1 MRISDWS
8 SDVCSS
14 DLDAYHHVVIT
25 AGDYDEREI
34 AAMGARIREH
44 RASVVLALD
53 TLEIEAQM
61 SCAAAFLNALFDAPR
76 EHWFP
81 ALVVVDEAQMRSE
94 EHTSELQS
102 LMRISYAVFCLT
114 KKNNTITHVHT
125 I

>member
-1 MRISDWS
+1 MVQQVVIDPEG
-8 SDVCSS
+8 DFVT
-14 DLDAYHHVVIT
+14 LADAYHHVVIT

-76 EHWFP
+76 EPWFP
-81 ALVVVDEAQMRSE
+81 ALFLVDEAPIFAPRASGERLGSAAWRE
-94 EHTSELQS
+94 EVAQ
-102 LMRISYAVFCLT
+102 
-114 KKNNTITHVHT
+114 K
-125 I
+125 